1 MISSE
6 IIKIIYLL
14 NAKANGWSIIY
25 ENTDTFYLIKEKNV
39 FNHENF
45 SNQIKCLEKK
55 PINLYKLCKNF
66 KNT

>member
-39 FNHENF
+39 FNPTNF
-45 SNQIKCLEKK
+45 SNEIKCLEKK
-55 PINLYKLCKNF
+55 PINLYKLCKYF